1 MKEDPNSV
9 DLKIAQLLNHVGKAE
24 HHLIVNGTPEII
36 NSEAHDSI
44 ARTKHSVW
52 HDILPGILTKYPG
65 YETLIDDYHFY
76 KDQHRQRNRIMAD
89 NIVRATKEYPGKRL
103 VVITGAEHRYILRD
117 LLKDEKSIDLKE
129 YWEIIEPDTT
139 DSRSNQP
146 VYLKTIPPDKLK
158 EDLDFLFKT
167 IEEVH
172 PNMYAYTSKEEF
184 APRREKLYSQIN
196 RPMSSKEFFKLV
208 APVIASL
215 KSFHTI
221 ILPFREEYDKYS
233 KSTGRV
239 FPLELNWDNSKV
251 TLAKN
256 YSSVLLPLGG
266 EILTINGQR
275 ASEIFAAF
283 SRLFASENKSINP
296 SLVEHP
302 VNLRSLLLLEYGPVQ
317 SWHLTIKA
325 KDGETNSYTIR
336 SLALEEFKTDQWA
349 ATAENKKHY
358 RYIPEYDTGIIEF
371 YKWKDHEKL
380 TQFLDKTFKN
390 IYEKQVSN
398 LIIDIRSNT
407 GGSDQCFHSL
417 LEYLTAEPYKLYD
430 RIEMT
435 ICPQAYERI
444 GSLRRGFPDKF
455 TNKKEGDIVT
465 LELPDQRPSD
475 NPFRFTGRIF
485 LLVGRQSFS
494 ASTVFA
500 SVAKHYKIAT
510 LIGDETGDPTTL
522 YADSIDFTLPN
533 SGLEAF
539 VASKLLVCPGSK
551 NDGRGVIPD
560 YEVKQK
566 PEDTANGVDTVLQF
580 TLDLIKKT
588 GSEISSEQKQNNLVQ
603 IERTKK

>member
-1 MKEDPNSV
+1 MEKRFLIFASIVISCTLYTAISFGKPQKPSKELN
-9 DLKIAQLLNHVGKAE
+9 QLA
-24 HHLIVNGTPEII
+24 
-36 NSEAHDSI
+36 
-44 ARTKHSVW
+44 
-52 HDILPGILTKYPG
+52 
-65 YETLIDDYHFY
+65 YEKL
-76 KDQHRQRNRIMAD
+76 
-89 NIVRATKEYPGKRL
+89 
-103 VVITGAEHRYILRD
+103 
-117 LLKDEKSIDLKE
+117 
-129 YWEIIEPDTT
+129 IEPE
-139 DSRSNQP
+139 
-146 VYLKTIPPDKLK
+146 KLK

-184 APRREKLYSQIN
+184 TPLREKLYRQIN
-196 RPMSSKEFFKLV
+196 RPMSGKEFFKLV
-208 APVIASL
+208 APVVASL

-221 ILPFREEYDKYS
+221 ILPFRKRYEKYS
-233 KSTGRV
+233 KSGGRV

-266 EILTINGQR
+266 EVLTINGKQ
-275 ASEIFAAF
+275 APEIFATF
-283 SRLFASENKSINP
+283 SSLFASENKSINP

-317 SWHLTIKA
+317 SWHLTIKT
-325 KDGETNSYTIR
+325 KEGEANVYTIR

-349 ATAENKKHY
+349 ATVENKKNY
-358 RYIPEYDTGIIEF
+358 RYISEYDTGVIEF
-371 YKWKDHEKL
+371 YKWRDPEEL

-398 LIIDIRSNT
+398 LIIDIRNNT

-417 LEYLTAEPYKLYD
+417 LAYLTAEPYKLYD
-430 RIEMT
+430 KIEMT
-435 ICPQAYERI
+435 ICPQTYQRTESI
-444 GSLRRGFPDKF
+444 RRGFPGKF
-455 TNKKEGDIVT
+455 TNKKTGDVVT
-465 LELPDQRPSD
+465 LELPYQRPSD

-485 LLVGRQSFS
+485 LLIGRQSFS

-500 SVAKHYKIAT
+500 SVAKHYKLAT

-551 NDGRGVIPD
+551 GDGRGVLPD

-566 PEDTANGVDTVLQF
+566 PEDTAKGVDTVLQF
-580 TLDLIKKT
+580 TLDLIKKS
-588 GSEISSEQKQNNLVQ
+588 GSQITLEQKRDDLM
-603 IERTKK
+603 